1 MAVLGTN
8 NDVVTMRIFTGTGDR
23 PKPDF
28 AGLITILP
36 ASHHYDSSPAYTLEH
51 IDKHARLTQMRQL
64 MDRDVNSAGIL
75 TCFPFD
81 TFG

>member
-8 NDVVTMRIFTGTGDR
+8 TNIVTVRLFTGTGDR

-28 AGLITILP
+28 AGLFTISP
-36 ASHHYDSSPAYTLEH
+36 ASHHYDSSPAYTL
-51 IDKHARLTQMRQL
+51 KHADERARFTQMRQHT
-64 MDRDVNSAGIL
+64 DRDIRSAGIL

-81 TFG
+81 VFG